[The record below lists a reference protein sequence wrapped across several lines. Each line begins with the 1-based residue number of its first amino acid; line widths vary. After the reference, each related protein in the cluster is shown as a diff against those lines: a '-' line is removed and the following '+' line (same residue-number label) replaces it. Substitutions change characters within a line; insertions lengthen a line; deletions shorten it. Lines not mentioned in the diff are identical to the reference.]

1 MSKFAGQRRRFKGVF
16 ERFGQKSG
24 YKGLEVTM
32 LLKDV
37 VDVRTNRT
45 VTDHLWFTVGKR
57 FKSLNLKEGDVVHF
71 DARVTAYIKGYR
83 GRRGEDVDN
92 PLERDWR
99 LSFPT
104 KVKKEK
110 DRICLGGEPNRTNH
124 MQN

>member
-1 MSKFAGQRRRFKGVF
+1 MSKFAGQRRRFKGIF

-37 VDVRTNRT
+37 VDVRTNT
-45 VTDHLWFTVGKR
+45 AVTDHLWFALGKR
-57 FKSLNLKEGDVVHF
+57 FKSLNLKEGDAVYF
-71 DARVTAYIKGYR
+71 DARVTQYIKGYR
-83 GRRGEDVDN
+83 GRREYVDR

-104 KVKKEK
+104 KVEKEK
-110 DRICLGGEPNRTNH
+110 VRVSGQQQLSN
-124 MQN
+124 MF